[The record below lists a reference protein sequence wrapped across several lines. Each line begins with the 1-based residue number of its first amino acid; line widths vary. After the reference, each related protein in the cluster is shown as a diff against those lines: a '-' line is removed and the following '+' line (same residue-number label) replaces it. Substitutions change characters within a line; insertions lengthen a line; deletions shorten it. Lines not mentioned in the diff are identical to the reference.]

1 MNLTNDFRM
10 TQGAAVELSVDEKY
24 NLISRNL
31 EEVVGE
37 NEIKAVLAERS
48 VKIYWGTATTG
59 TELLFA
65 IQADLLKTFGN
76 KNIFQL
82 RKRQT
87 TYRLLCAHV
96 ENR

>member
-1 MNLTNDFRM
+1 MS
-10 TQGAAVELSVDEKY
+10 QGAAVELSVDEKY

-59 TELLFA
+59 KEL
-65 IQADLLKTFGN
+65 
-76 KNIFQL
+76 
-82 RKRQT
+82 
-87 TYRLLCAHV
+87 RLAFDV
-96 ENR
+96 K

>member
-1 MNLTNDFRM
+1 MS
-10 TQGAAVELSVDEKY
+10 QGAAVELSVDEKY

-59 TELLFA
+59 KELRFA
-65 IQADLLKTFGN
+65 FRVKLKCSFAGTN
-76 KNIFQL
+76 
-82 RKRQT
+82 RRSTPKRQAP
-87 TYRLLCAHV
+87 YRVLCAHV
-96 ENR
+96 ENC